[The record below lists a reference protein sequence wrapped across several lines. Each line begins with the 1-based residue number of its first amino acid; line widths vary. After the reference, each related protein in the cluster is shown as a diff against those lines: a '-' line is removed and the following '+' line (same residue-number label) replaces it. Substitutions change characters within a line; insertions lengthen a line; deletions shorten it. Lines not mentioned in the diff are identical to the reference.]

1 MNYKKIYS
9 FDKSYSE
16 IINIINP
23 SSYKDL
29 ENKTNE
35 SRNFI
40 TIGSNLSYV
49 PAAFGKNIVSISTS
63 AFNKILYFN
72 EKEKIIIVESGLKI
86 YELLNFTFKY
96 KLWIPQIP
104 GYPLITIGG
113 AVAANVHGKN
123 ASIFGSISNSVIGL
137 KIFHK
142 DHGWLN
148 LSNEKNKE
156 IFDLTIGGFGLTGTI
171 IAITLKL
178 EEIKNFFFE
187 TTTEDV
193 MSVKESA
200 EKINICNR
208 ENFLYSLNFFSLNKK
223 NNSKGL
229 LFREKSIE
237 FRNILNTEIIFK
249 TQKKFQI
256 SIWNQY
262 SIKLLNRFLLYY
274 FKFKK
279 KKIKTIYSVLFPF
292 YGKESYFSFFG
303 KQGFLESQIL
313 IDFKKVDIF
322 LEEFENLAIF
332 FKPSIVFFSVKRNSG
347 EHLYLRFEGNK
358 INIAFDL
365 VKNKNSILFLN
376 SLYKVYIKLNVI
388 PSIIKD
394 SNLDLETFNKTYIYA
409 DQFRSKLRNFD
420 PKRVYKSELSNR
432 LKL

>member
-1 MNYKKIYS
+1 MNQKKIYS

-16 IINIINP
+16 IVNIINP

-29 ENKTNE
+29 ENKKNE

-49 PAAFGKNIVSISTS
+49 PAAFGKNIVSISTQT
-63 AFNKILYFN
+63 FNKILYFN

-86 YELLNFTFKY
+86 FELLNFTFKY

-123 ASIFGSISNSVIGL
+123 ASVFGSIGNSVIGL

-148 LSNEKNKE
+148 LSNKINKE

-187 TTTEDV
+187 STNEEV
-193 MSVKESA
+193 ISVKDSV
-200 EKINICNR
+200 EKINTCYK
-208 ENFLYSLNFFSLNKK
+208 ENFLYSLNFLSLNKK
-223 NNSKGL
+223 NNSSGL
-229 LFREKSIE
+229 LFREKGIE
-237 FRNILNTEIIFK
+237 FENILDTETIFK
-249 TQKKFQI
+249 TKKKFEI
-256 SIWNQY
+256 SIWNYY
-262 SIKLLNRFLLYY
+262 SIKLFNRLLLYY

-279 KKIKTIYSVLFPF
+279 KKIKNIYSVLFSF

-303 KQGFLESQIL
+303 RQGFLESQIL
-313 IDFKKVDIF
+313 VDFKKVDNF
-322 LEEFENLAIF
+322 LEEFENLATF
-332 FKPSIVFFSVKRNSG
+332 FKPSIVFFSVKRSSG
-347 EHLYLRFEGNK
+347 EHLFLRFEGNK

-376 SLYKVYIKLNVI
+376 SLYKVYIKLNII

-409 DQFRSKLRNFD
+409 DQFRSKLNNFD
-420 PKRVYKSELSNR
+420 PKRVYRSELSNR

>member
-1 MNYKKIYS
+1 MNQKKIYS

-16 IINIINP
+16 IVNIINP

-29 ENKTNE
+29 ENKKNE

-49 PAAFGKNIVSISTS
+49 PAAFGKNIVSISTQT
-63 AFNKILYFN
+63 FNKILYFN

-86 YELLNFTFKY
+86 FELLNFTIKY

-123 ASIFGSISNSVIGL
+123 ASVFGSIGNSVIGL

-148 LSNEKNKE
+148 LSNKINKE

-187 TTTEDV
+187 STNEEV
-193 MSVKESA
+193 ISVKDSV
-200 EKINICNR
+200 EKINTCYK
-208 ENFLYSLNFFSLNKK
+208 ENFLYSLNFLSLNKK
-223 NNSKGL
+223 NNSSGL
-229 LFREKSIE
+229 LFREKGIE
-237 FRNILNTEIIFK
+237 FENILDTETIFK
-249 TQKKFQI
+249 TKKKFEI
-256 SIWNQY
+256 SIWNYY
-262 SIKLLNRFLLYY
+262 SIKLFNRLLLYY

-279 KKIKTIYSVLFPF
+279 KKIKNIYSVLFPF

-303 KQGFLESQIL
+303 RQGFLESQIL
-313 IDFKKVDIF
+313 VDFKKVDNF
-322 LEEFENLAIF
+322 LEEFENLATF
-332 FKPSIVFFSVKRNSG
+332 FKPSIVFFSVKRSSG
-347 EHLYLRFEGNK
+347 EHLFLRFEGNK

-376 SLYKVYIKLNVI
+376 SLYKVYIKLNII

-409 DQFRSKLRNFD
+409 DQFRSKLNNFD
-420 PKRVYKSELSNR
+420 PKRVYRSELSNR

>member
-1 MNYKKIYS
+1 MSLKKINS
-9 FDKSYSE
+9 FDKSYTE
-16 IINIINP
+16 IVNIINP

-49 PAAFGKNIVSISTS
+49 PAAFGKNIISISTNT
-63 AFNKILYFN
+63 FNKILYFN
-72 EKEKIIIVESGLKI
+72 QKEKIIIVESGLKI

-123 ASIFGSISNSVIGL
+123 ASIFGSINNSVIGL

-171 IAITLKL
+171 TAITLKL

-187 TTTEDV
+187 TNIEEV
-193 MSVKESA
+193 KSVEESI
-200 EKINICNR
+200 EKINTCNK
-208 ENFLYSLNFFSLNKK
+208 ENFLYSLNFLSLNKK
-223 NNSKGL
+223 VNSNGL
-229 LFREKSIE
+229 LLREKSIDLK
-237 FRNILNTEIIFK
+237 NILNTETIFK
-249 TQKKFQI
+249 PQKKIEI

-262 SIKLLNRFLLYY
+262 SIKLLNRFLLYF

-279 KKIKTIYSVLFPF
+279 KKVKSIYSVLFPY
-292 YGKESYFSFFG
+292 YGKEYYFSFFG
-303 KQGFLESQIL
+303 RKGFLESQIL
-313 IDFKKVDIF
+313 VDFEKVDDF
-322 LEEFENLAIF
+322 LREFENLVIF
-332 FKPSIVFFSVKRNSG
+332 FKPFIVFFSVKRNSG
-347 EHLYLRFEGNK
+347 KHLFLRFEGNK

-376 SLYKVYIKLNVI
+376 SLYKVYIKLNII

-409 DQFRSKLRNFD
+409 DQFRSKLSNFD
-420 PKRVYKSELSNR
+420 PKRVYKSELSNK